1 MRLPTLNRNA
11 LRSQQ
16 ACIEQ
21 YWQVDGQDDGATTP
35 TWLKP
40 LPSGHGGLEPN
51 IVRNTS
57 VQARNSKME
66 SRDGRRTCKRGPS
79 PSATPKHSVPHLL
92 NNEPSYAGGGLDGV
106 NTSYAAQH
114 KRQHVGSAI
123 GQDIGVPSSPCSAP
137 DHSRSTLE
145 RQAAVV
151 QSAYRRLGP
160 TLHGHT
166 NSSTV
171 STHQPGLPLA
181 RPVRPFG
188 SQSHPHALIPA
199 QHSTPQNQQLK
210 AAIIHH
216 DSLCRNNH
224 LSDMPIYGP
233 SASPSPSLRDAAP
246 APHLQSRASATTA
259 IVPARQHHKLPQQQQ
274 PLPHLDQYQ
283 QHQQQQQQPQQTD
296 GMQTPQQQSQGVAE
310 DISKHHLPSLQQ
322 QQQAHA
328 YQGLQ
333 NLHQQGQP
341 LLDATNHLHPWAGP
355 RGKAQSNSQ
364 SLLDSILAGTTGM
377 QVPSAHYTA
386 DTIAGASSRQGA
398 ATAAVPSKAQEQRAE
413 VHKAEEH
420 KNSGFQS
427 QAGHKK
433 ATKALPLQ
441 LMLYQWGLPQKVVQA
456 YAAKGVHEM
465 YPWQAAAL
473 ECGKSGNNLVYC
485 APTSGGKSLVAEILL
500 IRRLNNTKRPGRPL
514 GGFHMYS
521 KALVV
526 LPYVSVV
533 AEKTEHLTTILA
545 AMRCKV
551 KGYYGSGEGG
561 TPLAPGGESVAVC
574 TIEKANGAINKL
586 VQEGRLGELTCVVVD
601 ELHMVC
607 DIHRGLPLELS
618 ITKLLFSRY
627 ADCIQLIGMSATM
640 GGLQE
645 LRSWMRA
652 ELFLT
657 NFRPVPLTE
666 HAVFKGCVYS
676 KVNGTSNSD
685 EVLIAM
691 RELPESTVRDQDRLV
706 PLVAEVVMLSEPVL
720 VFCASRK
727 QTQSCAELLS
737 ELLPSHPGCEA
748 VAEAAQEARKALV
761 MDMQD
766 AMGGFSNAA
775 LEKLMLAGV
784 AYHHAG
790 LTTEERQTIEAGFRS
805 GALLVLTATSTLA
818 AGVNL
823 PARRVILRSLW
834 QGVGPVSRA
843 QYLQMVGRA
852 GRAGQAKLG
861 EAFIMGKGDPEASF
875 GDWKDI
881 CQLLVAP
888 VPSLHSQLLSECAFR
903 VCAASTSSVGAAT
916 LQHAACQQVTS
927 HQPSQ
932 SQTGLSSGS
941 QGIACSASSQPS
953 HAYLASNASQQ
964 QQQQPQSQSQ
974 TSSTQSVF
982 VHQPGRP
989 SAAVRSSSA
998 QQAAHLL
1005 PLQSASSQPNAQS
1018 SSSQPGHDDS
1028 VSPTQ
1033 QLQRML
1039 LEAIANGSIGSAQ
1052 DINHLIQS
1060 TLLSHQSQYSRMQLA
1075 TKTALT
1081 ALRSQKLL
1089 TYSQA
1094 SPDMPAAWRAT
1105 TMGRAVYD
1113 SGLPTEV
1120 GIKLYDQLSKAV
1132 AGLVLGEPLHLM
1144 YTIMLEHPFKI
1155 FGWGYWGKLFEN
1167 LPSMQK
1173 KVACI
1178 VGVNEGYIGQRCRG
1192 GGAQSDASTKHARF
1206 AAACALN
1213 ALLCEQSAWTV
1224 EQTWGLPS
1232 SLTQQGVSRGQL
1244 QKLQTDLSKWA
1255 GMAGL
1260 MCASLGWWQLEALLA
1275 SLSQRAAAGVRPELL
1290 RLMDIPSM
1298 TAANARALHSAGLV
1312 SPELLAA
1319 AQDEDVKKAL
1329 AAGLPGALKKASQD
1343 KRAAPFL
1350 GGLTGA
1356 QGTNHFVARTAKAIL
1371 AAAREH
1377 MSNVAEE
1384 AAEEAAKLADSQH
1397 LSPSQGA
1404 ASDGAIQMNS

>member
-1 MRLPTLNRNA
+1 M
-11 LRSQQ
+11 S
-16 ACIEQ
+16 
-21 YWQVDGQDDGATTP
+21 
-35 TWLKP
+35 
-40 LPSGHGGLEPN
+40 
-51 IVRNTS
+51 
-57 VQARNSKME
+57 
-66 SRDGRRTCKRGPS
+66 
-79 PSATPKHSVPHLL
+79 
-92 NNEPSYAGGGLDGV
+92 
-106 NTSYAAQH
+106 
-114 KRQHVGSAI
+114 
-123 GQDIGVPSSPCSAP
+123 QDIDLPSSPWSAP
-137 DHSRSTLE
+137 EHSRPTLE
-145 RQAAVV
+145 RQAAAV
-151 QSAYRRLGP
+151 QSTCRRSGP

-166 NSSTV
+166 NSST
-171 STHQPGLPLA
+171 
-181 RPVRPFG
+181 
-188 SQSHPHALIPA
+188 
-199 QHSTPQNQQLK
+199 
-210 AAIIHH
+210 
-216 DSLCRNNH
+216 
-224 LSDMPIYGP
+224 
-233 SASPSPSLRDAAP
+233 
-246 APHLQSRASATTA
+246 
-259 IVPARQHHKLPQQQQ
+259 
-274 PLPHLDQYQ
+274 
-283 QHQQQQQQPQQTD
+283 HQQQLQRPPALHVSKYQSLALHQQLPQQTD
-296 GMQTPQQQSQGVAE
+296 VVQTPQQQPQGFA
-310 DISKHHLPSLQQ
+310 DNMPKHQLPSLPQQ
-322 QQQAHA
+322 QQQAHML
-328 YQGLQ
+328 QGPQ
-333 NLHQQGQP
+333 DLHQQGQP
-341 LLDATNHLHPWAGP
+341 LHDATNHMHPWVGP
-355 RGKAQSNSQ
+355 RDKAQSNSQ
-364 SLLDSILAGTTGM
+364 SLLDSILAGEVPAMHTYTSAM
-377 QVPSAHYTA
+377 QMPSSHHTA
-386 DTIAGASSRQGA
+386 ATIAGVSSWQA
-398 ATAAVPSKAQEQRAE
+398 ATSAALPSKAQEHRAE
-413 VHKAEEH
+413 AHKAEEH
-420 KNSGFQS
+420 KDRGFPS
-427 QAGHKK
+427 QAVHKK
-433 ATKALPLQ
+433 ATTAVPLQ

-456 YAAKGVHEM
+456 YAAKGVHKM

-485 APTSGGKSLVAEILL
+485 APTSGGKSLVAESLL
-500 IRRLNNTKRPGRPL
+500 IRRLSNTKRPGRPR
-514 GGFHMYS
+514 GGFNMYS
-521 KALVV
+521 KALVI

-574 TIEKANGAINKL
+574 TIEKANVAINKL

-607 DIHRGLPLELS
+607 DPHRGLPLELS

-627 ADCIQLIGMSATM
+627 ADRIQLIGMSATM

-676 KVNGTSNSD
+676 KVNGTSNPD
-685 EVLIAM
+685 EVLTAM
-691 RELPESTVRDQDRLV
+691 RELPESAARDQDHLV

-737 ELLPSHPGCEA
+737 ELLPSHLGCEA

-761 MDMQD
+761 VDMQD
-766 AMGGFSNAA
+766 AMGGFSNTA

-888 VPSLHSQLLSECAFR
+888 VPSLHSQLLSESAFR
-903 VCAASTSSVGAAT
+903 VCAAPTSTAGVAA

-932 SQTGLSSGS
+932 SQARLSSAS
-941 QGIACSASSQPS
+941 QGSTCSASSQPS
-953 HAYLASNASQQ
+953 HAYLASTASQHHQ
-964 QQQQPQSQSQ
+964 QKQQLPQSQ
-974 TSSTQSVF
+974 TLTTQSVF
-982 VHQPGRP
+982 VHHSGRRSVAVHS
-989 SAAVRSSSA
+989 SAA

-1028 VSPTQ
+1028 SSSTQ

-1075 TKTALT
+1075 TKTALA

-1094 SPDMPAAWRAT
+1094 SPDKAAAWQAT
-1105 TMGRAVYD
+1105 SMGRAVYD
-1113 SGLPTEV
+1113 CGLPTDV
-1120 GIKLYDQLSKAV
+1120 GMKLYDELSKAV

-1155 FGWGYWGKLFEN
+1155 FGWVYWGKLFEN
-1167 LPSMQK
+1167 LPGMQK
-1173 KVACI
+1173 KVARI

-1192 GGAQSDASTKHARF
+1192 GGAQSDASAKHARF

-1213 ALLCEQSAWTV
+1213 VLLCEQSAWTV

-1232 SLTQQGVSRGQL
+1232 GLTQQGVTRGQL

-1275 SLSQRAAAGVRPELL
+1275 SLSQQAAAGVRPELL
-1290 RLMDIPSM
+1290 RLMEIPSM

-1312 SPELLAA
+1312 SPQQLAA
-1319 AQDEDVKKAL
+1319 AQEQDVKKAL

-1384 AAEEAAKLADSQH
+1384 AAEEAAKLADSMTMAVTASF
-1397 LSPSQGA
+1397 LGPSITREGLRGA
-1404 ASDGAIQMNS
+1404 F